1 MRKRGTIMMACRSIV
16 AGATFVLLVI
26 GAPGCAKKSQLNLEM
41 TREVVLSSPVINE
54 VVIEPAGRVDTRIE
68 GRAVNVRV
76 TGDSALQGTFDVE
89 GRSMGEKMNE
99 VQPGVYAGTF
109 QVKKGET
116 GTLWVK
122 AHLRHPPT
130 GATQEARSN
139 EPLELFQ
146 SEEVVLTPTDTGGC
160 NASVVAEFDRALQ
173 ALTVLFVFN
182 KYDLN
187 KASRELLDSGKSLLE
202 SNPECLLE
210 VHGHADDV
218 GSEQYNVT
226 LSMNRALTV
235 AGQLEKIGIPA
246 TRMTKHWH
254 GEAIP
259 ADTGE
264 GSEAHAKNRRVE
276 LHAAA
281 PH

>member
-1 MRKRGTIMMACRSIV
+1 MTVCRSIV
-16 AGATFVLLVI
+16 ARATLAGATLVLLVI

-76 TGDSALQGTFDVE
+76 TGDAALQATFDVE
-89 GRSMGEKMNE
+89 GKSMGEKLEE
-99 VQPGVYAGTF
+99 VQPGVYTGSF
-109 QVKKGET
+109 KVKKGET

-146 SEEVVLTPTDTGGC
+146 SEEVVLTPTDTSAC
-160 NASVVAEFDRALQ
+160 NSTVIAELDQALQ
-173 ALTVLFVFN
+173 ALAVHFDFN

-187 KASRELLDSGKSLLE
+187 KASRELLASSKSLFE
-202 SNPECLLE
+202 SNPECLIE

-218 GSEQYNVT
+218 GSAEYNLN
-226 LSMNRALTV
+226 LSMNRALAV

-246 TRMTKHWH
+246 SRMTKHWH
-254 GEAIP
+254 GEAMP

-264 GSEAHAKNRRVE
+264 GPEAHAKNRRVE
-276 LHAAA
+276 LHVAA